1 MDLLS
6 EFKEFLQAN
15 LPKAK
20 SFHPYYE
27 RALAQMLLA
36 GGKHFRAQLLLGAV
50 DALKPRLVN
59 AAMRVALG
67 VEMLHAYSLIHD
79 DLPAMD
85 NSDLRRG
92 EPTLHVAYDE
102 VTAILVGDAL
112 NTQAFLEISRA
123 ELPADTRIK
132 CVEILAQNA
141 GASGMVLGQALDCFF
156 ETSQKA
162 RALRARF
169 AVSERALNLEELT
182 FLHLHKTGKL
192 IAASLQMGSVIAGL
206 SDEKCERIYKIGL
219 DLGLAFQIGVAF
231 VEIELPGHLEG
242 VDFAECDIAAHVLQ
256 ADFLVGGQV
265 PVVFQQ
271 QGFGFGVAVEHFH
284 PGVVDLGHIGHEGGG
299 VFTVEIAA
307 ALVVAFL
314 QVVYRIIQVAFRPLG
329 AGKVVAFVAV
339 AVGGQAV

>member
-1 MDLLS
+1 MMDLLS
-6 EFKEFLQAN
+6 EFKEFLQDN

-50 DALKPRLVN
+50 DALKPSLVN

-102 VTAILVGDAL
+102 VTAILIGDAL

-123 ELPADTRIK
+123 ELPADTRVK

-192 IAASLQMGSVIAGL
+192 IAASLQMGAVIAGL
-206 SDEKCERIYKIGL
+206 SDEKCEQIYKIGL
-219 DLGLAFQIGVAF
+219 DLGLAFQIEDDVIDATGDESAVGKPTHNDAAKNSFTNLLGVEGA
-231 VEIELPGHLEG
+231 VNAKNELIHKINK
-242 VDFAECDIAAHVLQ
+242 DARECE
-256 ADFLVGGQV
+256 
-265 PVVFQQ
+265 P
-271 QGFGFGVAVEHFH
+271 
-284 PGVVDLGHIGHEGGG
+284 
-299 VFTVEIAA
+299 
-307 ALVVAFL
+307 
-314 QVVYRIIQVAFRPLG
+314 RLG
-329 AGKVVAFVAV
+329 AMICALARRYLKN
-339 AVGGQAV
+339 